1 MRAGNLLAYS
11 HQDLPFERL
20 VEVLNPPRS
29 LSRHPL
35 FQVMLAFQNNA
46 DVTCDLPDLSGR
58 LEEVRSASAKFDLSL
73 SLAEQRAADG
83 SPAGIAGV
91 VEYASDLF
99 AQESVERLAQRFIR
113 LLEGVVAD
121 ADRALGSLDIL
132 TPQERQT
139 ILRDWNDTARLVPC
153 ATVPELFA
161 AQVERTPDAVA
172 VIFEEEQLSYRELD
186 ERSSRLA
193 HYLRGRGVGPE
204 VVVGLCLERSLE
216 LIVGLLG
223 ILKAGGAYLPL
234 DPDYPRERL
243 SFMVADAGARLIVT
257 QSARRSQLPQAGAD
271 LVCLDADWPS
281 IAREPSTAPAS
292 GLLPHNLAYVIYTS
306 GSTGTPKG
314 VAVTHAGI
322 PNLAAVQ
329 IDRFAISS
337 DARVLQFASISFD
350 ASIEQ
355 KLLPLLRGA
364 CVVLIGRS
372 ELQDASAFWD
382 FASRHAVNYLDT

>member
-1 MRAGNLLAYS
+1 VSGNPSFAELVGRVRASNLAAYA

-20 VEVLNPPRS
+20 VEVLNPARS

-35 FQVMLAFQNNA
+35 LQVMLVLQNQA
-46 DVTCDLPDLSGR
+46 QPALELAGVEAR

-73 SLAEQRAADG
+73 SLAEQRGADG

-121 ADRALGSLDIL
+121 ADRALGSVEIL
-132 TPQERQT
+132 TADERQT
-139 ILRDWNDTARLVPC
+139 ILRDWNDTAHLVPC

-172 VIFEEEQLSYRELD
+172 VIFEEEQLSYRDLD

-193 HYLRGRGVGPE
+193 HYLRARGVGAE
-204 VVVGLCLERSLE
+204 VVAGLCLERSLE

-281 IAREPSTAPAS
+281 IAREPAMTSAI
-292 GLLPHNLAYVIYTS
+292 GLVPENPAYVIYTS

-314 VAVTHAGI
+314 VVVTHASVLNYVAWGLPTCGLNAGI
-322 PNLAAVQ
+322 GAPILNALA
-329 IDRFAISS
+329 
-337 DARVLQFASISFD
+337 FD
-350 ASIEQ
+350 ATVTPLF
-355 KLLPLLRGA
+355 LLLFFVKFVTLLREQEQMA
-364 CVVLIGRS
+364 CLMK
-372 ELQDASAFWD
+372 F
-382 FASRHAVNYLDT
+382 

>member
-1 MRAGNLLAYS
+1 MLVLQNQAQPALELAG
-11 HQDLPFERL
+11 
-20 VEVLNPPRS
+20 VE
-29 LSRHPL
+29 
-35 FQVMLAFQNNA
+35 A
-46 DVTCDLPDLSGR
+46 R

-73 SLAEQRAADG
+73 SLAEQHGADG

-91 VEYASDLF
+91 VEYASELF
-99 AQESVERLAQRFIR
+99 EQESVERLAQRFIR
-113 LLEGVVAD
+113 LLEEAVAD
-121 ADRALGSLDIL
+121 PDRALGSVEIL
-132 TPQERQT
+132 TADERQT

-271 LVCLDADWPS
+271 LVCLHADWPS

-292 GLLPHNLAYVIYTS
+292 RLLPHNLAYVIYTS

-314 VAVTHAGI
+314 VAVDHAS
-322 PNLAAVQ
+322 LANKILTLTKYFDVGPDFRA
-329 IDRFAISS
+329 AIS
-337 DARVLQFASISFD
+337 ISPTFD
-350 ASIEQ
+350 A
-355 KLLPLLRGA
+355 A
-364 CVVLIGRS
+364 
-372 ELQDASAFWD
+372 
-382 FASRHAVNYLDT
+382 